1 MNQPEG
7 HDRLRKTPYQ
17 DLEALVDTYLGP
29 NGLLLSSS
37 RDFRYRDEQH
47 RLAKTILDCL
57 VNRESLIAEAGTGIG
72 KTFAYLI
79 PALTAG
85 ATVVIS
91 TASKTLQDQLY
102 NRDLPRLA
110 EVMGRPVKVAR
121 LKGRSNYVCAHRLN
135 RALGGQLGFNLQE
148 QTLLHQLAEF
158 SRVSPDGDLSGFDP
172 ISRQPNLIPAVTSTM
187 ENCLGHRCAHIAECA
202 VMKAREEALEA
213 SVVIVNHHLLCSSL
227 RLLQDQE
234 VELLTKP
241 QAYIIDEA
249 HGFLDIASDQF
260 TQTVSSQALTT
271 LARDLLSAGQLLAAS
286 RADWPGLAAEIE
298 RSAQSLRLATQA
310 LGLGRYGWPE
320 PKSDAHQKLALGLS
334 ELKDALRKVQ
344 SVFSEIRS
352 EDPELQRLEDRLHD
366 LSSRVRL
373 FQEVVPQESQAYVQ
387 WLEQNS
393 YGLSLHRS
401 PLSLADV
408 LAPVMQDAA
417 VPWLFLSATLSLGG
431 GSDKPF
437 QYFKDRLGLQTVREG
452 LFESPFCYKDQG
464 LLVIPKDLPDPKSP
478 DHIQALLRMP
488 ELKTVLSEL
497 SGGLF
502 ILCTSLRAVSLAA
515 SELRGQYAHLLD
527 DRLLLVQG
535 ERSREAM
542 LELFR
547 QQGNAI
553 LVGSASFWE
562 GVDVPGQAL
571 SMVIIDKL
579 PFAPPDDPVLRAR
592 IEQCER
598 TGGSGF
604 RDIQCPEALLS
615 LKQGVGRLIR
625 TEHDRGICLLGDRR
639 LVQMGYGR
647 KMLEAL
653 PKFRRSQSLT
663 DAIEFVKTLDP

>member
-7 HDRLRKTPYQ
+7 HDRLKQSPYQ

-135 RALGGQLGFNLQE
+135 RALGGQLGFTMQE
-148 QTLLHQLAEF
+148 QSLLHQLAEF

-234 VELLTKP
+234 VELLPKP

-320 PKSDAHQKLALGLS
+320 LKSDAHQKLALGLS

-366 LSSRVRL
+366 LSLRVRL

-515 SELRGQYAHLLD
+515 SELRAQYAHLLD

>member
-1 MNQPEG
+1 MSQPEG
-7 HDRLRKTPYQ
+7 QDRLKQTPYQ
-17 DLEALVDTYLGP
+17 DLKALVDTYLGP

-85 ATVVIS
+85 TTVVIS

-135 RALGGQLGFNLQE
+135 RALGGQLGLTMQE
-148 QTLLHQLAEF
+148 QSLLHQLAEF

-234 VELLTKP
+234 VELLPKP

-298 RSAQSLRLATQA
+298 RSAQSLRLSTQA
-310 LGLGRYGWPE
+310 LGLGRYSWPVL
-320 PKSDAHQKLALGLS
+320 KSDAHQSLALGLS
-334 ELKDALRKVQ
+334 QLNDALRKVQ
-344 SVFSEIRS
+344 SVFSELQS

-408 LAPVMQDAA
+408 LAPVMQNAA

-452 LFESPFCYKDQG
+452 LFESPFCYEDQG

-515 SELRGQYAHLLD
+515 SELRAQYAHLLD

>member
-135 RALGGQLGFNLQE
+135 RALGGQLGFAMQE

-515 SELRGQYAHLLD
+515 SELRAQYAHLLD

>member
-271 LARDLLSAGQLLAAS
+271 LPRDLLSAGQLLAAG

-320 PKSDAHQKLALGLS
+320 PESDAHQKLALGLS

-408 LAPVMQDAA
+408 LAPVMQNAA

-515 SELRGQYAHLLD
+515 SELRAKYAHLLD

>member
-1 MNQPEG
+1 
-7 HDRLRKTPYQ
+7 
-17 DLEALVDTYLGP
+17 
-29 NGLLLSSS
+29 
-37 RDFRYRDEQH
+37 
-47 RLAKTILDCL
+47 
-57 VNRESLIAEAGTGIG
+57 
-72 KTFAYLI
+72 
-79 PALTAG
+79 
-85 ATVVIS
+85 
-91 TASKTLQDQLY
+91 
-102 NRDLPRLA
+102 
-110 EVMGRPVKVAR
+110 
-121 LKGRSNYVCAHRLN
+121 
-135 RALGGQLGFNLQE
+135 
-148 QTLLHQLAEF
+148 
-158 SRVSPDGDLSGFDP
+158 
-172 ISRQPNLIPAVTSTM
+172 
-187 ENCLGHRCAHIAECA
+187 
-202 VMKAREEALEA
+202 
-213 SVVIVNHHLLCSSL
+213 
-227 RLLQDQE
+227 
-234 VELLTKP
+234 
-241 QAYIIDEA
+241 
-249 HGFLDIASDQF
+249 
-260 TQTVSSQALTT
+260 
-271 LARDLLSAGQLLAAS
+271 
-286 RADWPGLAAEIE
+286 
-298 RSAQSLRLATQA
+298 ATQA

-320 PKSDAHQKLALGLS
+320 LKSDAHQRLAFGLS
-334 ELKDALRKVQ
+334 QLKDALRKVQ

-373 FQEVVPQESQAYVQ
+373 FQEVVLQESQAYVQ